1 VIRHV
6 DDQRYLFYEPEIDTR
21 VEVTKTMPPTIRWSA
36 PSKEMK
42 LLPEGFMLMR
52 GLLLAVAEAMR
63 EVLRANGVQP
73 PTK

>member
-1 VIRHV
+1 
-6 DDQRYLFYEPEIDTR
+6 
-21 VEVTKTMPPTIRWSA
+21 MPPTIRWSS